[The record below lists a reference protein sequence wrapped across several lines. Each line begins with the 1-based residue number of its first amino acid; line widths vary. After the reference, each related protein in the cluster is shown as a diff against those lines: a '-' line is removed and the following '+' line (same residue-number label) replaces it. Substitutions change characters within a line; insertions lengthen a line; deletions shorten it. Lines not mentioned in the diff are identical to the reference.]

1 MDGMFP
7 FSFGRLSFIP
17 QLNARL
23 VFGNNPAAPITNIL
37 GGDMRGRYLEQQIPF
52 VGLNDMAIM
61 RNHLLVGRLDA
72 RYKLFK
78 NQYVS
83 LMGNVA
89 YDFSS
94 FKTIGEG
101 RLFTGVGLGY
111 AYDSIAGPLKAQVH
125 WSSVT
130 KRVGLY
136 LSFGYNF

>member
-1 MDGMFP
+1 
-7 FSFGRLSFIP
+7 
-17 QLNARL
+17 
-23 VFGNNPAAPITNIL
+23 
-37 GGDMRGRYLEQQIPF
+37 MRGRYLEQQIPF
-52 VGLNDMAIM
+52 VGLNDMVVM
-61 RNHLLVGRLDA
+61 RNHLLLGRLDA

-83 LMGNVA
+83 LIGNVA

-94 FKTIGEG
+94 FEMIEEG
-101 RLFTGVGLGY
+101 RLITGFGLGY

-125 WSSVT
+125 WSSLT